1 MNQVMTEPEAASLV
15 QPPLGEIIRRC
26 PATRAASVIGDGWI
40 QLILREMF
48 AGQRRFSDFAAHLGI
63 SRAVLADRL
72 RRLVEAGLVEQEPAR
87 HDGGH
92 RNYGLTAKGRDTI
105 GIMLMQDAWEQSY
118 GSSEKPLDLVDR
130 DNGLP
135 TRPVLLTHSGGQ
147 PIEARRL
154 SFVFDG
160 GAAGEPEPASNARRR
175 GEGAQPSAEFGA
187 ISVLGD
193 PWSWRILI
201 AAIMGV
207 RRFDEFSQVLGI
219 SSNVLSDRLGRLVD
233 ADVMLRERYSRL
245 PPRYEYRLAV
255 AGRALH
261 PLFCAM
267 YGWGERW
274 LYESEALPMRLFDR
288 ITGARVTPVVCD
300 SVSGRPIDA
309 AELQPARRSIAA

>member
-1 MNQVMTEPEAASLV
+1 MNHAMTQPDAAPV
-15 QPPLGEIIRRC
+15 QPPLGEVIRCC
-26 PATRAASVIGDGWI
+26 PATRAASVIGDGWM
-40 QLILREMF
+40 QLILREIF
-48 AGQRRFSDFAAHLGI
+48 AGQRRFSDFAAQLGI
-63 SRAVLADRL
+63 SRAVLTDRL
-72 RRLVEAGLVEQEPAR
+72 RRLLEAGLVEQEPAR

-92 RNYGLTAKGRDTI
+92 RNYALTEKGRDTI
-105 GIMLMQDAWEQSY
+105 GIMLMQDAWEQAY
-118 GSSEKPLDLVDR
+118 GSGDKPLDLVGR

-135 TRPVLLTHSGGQ
+135 VKPVLLTQPGGQ
-147 PIEARRL
+147 PVEARRL

-160 GAAGEPEPASNARRR
+160 GSVAEPDAASNARRR

-201 AAIMGV
+201 AAILGV
-207 RRFDEFSQVLGI
+207 RRFDEFAQVLGI
-219 SSNVLSDRLGRLVD
+219 SSNVLSDRLSRLVD
-233 ADVMLRERYSRL
+233 ADVLLRERYSRL

-267 YGWGERW
+267 YAWGERW
-274 LYESEALPMRLFDR
+274 LYEGEALPMRLFDR
-288 ITGARVTPVVCD
+288 ITGQRVTPVVCD
-300 SVSGRPIDA
+300 ALSGQPIDA